1 MFSLFVLNL
10 TPEGPSQQERLV
22 IVLSGACCL
31 LCWTEVACSEQY
43 QTCQAVTFCLHTL
56 TLALASW
63 LGQAGVLSLL
73 EVAQQSADNFVYISI
88 LSDWRSV
95 WAPPS

>member
-1 MFSLFVLNL
+1 MPTRSSSLLTGLGFLMFSLFVLNL

-56 TLALASW
+56 TLALSLW
-63 LGQAGVLSLL
+63 LAQAGVLSLL
-73 EVAQQSADNFVYISI
+73 QVPHH
-88 LSDWRSV
+88 LS
-95 WAPPS
+95 